1 MSTVIVEQRLPVI
14 IQFISIIPAYT
25 QYIASVTAIFIFWLC
40 PSLAPQMPV
49 REILSKPRRTISIH
63 SLKSTTSTLVDTAS
77 ANDGAS
83 KASGDLNGD
92 FNNSPTKFTNPFS
105 KLSSPMKMGK
115 SPTLSLRPFARR
127 MSMPARRLSEH
138 ITTALASPFQTP
150 YTPDLE
156 EADSYFA
163 PQGRLHA
170 HHCMSMVEVKET
182 ETEDLKEAALVEVEV
197 VKVERVDR
205 MARVECWVAEQAEC
219 VVEAPIVAPMTPSA
233 PLKVPKG
240 WNCVTKKAKK
250 VLLRGRR
257 PTL

>member
-1 MSTVIVEQRLPVI
+1 MSTIIVEQRLPII

-25 QYIASVTAIFIFWLC
+25 QYITSITAIFIFWLC

-49 REILSKPRRTISIH
+49 REILSKPRRTVSIH

-83 KASGDLNGD
+83 KASGDLSGD

-105 KLSSPMKMGK
+105 KLPSPIKMGK

-170 HHCMSMVEVKET
+170 HHCMSVVEVKET
-182 ETEDLKEAALVEVEV
+182 EMEDKEVALVEIEV
-197 VKVERVDR
+197 IKVERVER
-205 MARVECWVAEQAEC
+205 VARVECWVAEQEVC

-233 PLKVPKG
+233 PVKVPKG
-240 WNCVTKKAKK
+240 WNRVTKKAKH
-250 VLLRGRR
+250 VLLRVRR

>member
-1 MSTVIVEQRLPVI
+1 MSTIIVEQRLPII

-25 QYIASVTAIFIFWLC
+25 QYITSITAIFIFWLC

-49 REILSKPRRTISIH
+49 REILSKPRRTVSIH

-105 KLSSPMKMGK
+105 KLPSPMKMGK

-138 ITTALASPFQTP
+138 ITTALASPFQAP
-150 YTPDLE
+150 YTSDLE

-163 PQGRLHA
+163 PQGRRHA
-170 HHCMSMVEVKET
+170 HHCMSVVELKETGTEVKEV
-182 ETEDLKEAALVEVEV
+182 ALVEVEV

-205 MARVECWVAEQAEC
+205 VARVECWVAQQEAC
-219 VVEAPIVAPMTPSA
+219 VAEAPIMAPATPA
-233 PLKVPKG
+233 ALLKETKG
-240 WNCVTKKAKK
+240 WSRVTKKAKK

>member
-1 MSTVIVEQRLPVI
+1 MSTIIVEQRLPII
-14 IQFISIIPAYT
+14 IQFISVIPAYT
-25 QYIASVTAIFIFWLC
+25 QYITSITAIFIFWLC

-49 REILSKPRRTISIH
+49 REILSKPRRTVSIH

-83 KASGDLNGD
+83 KASGDLNED

-105 KLSSPMKMGK
+105 KLPSPMKMGK

-138 ITTALASPFQTP
+138 ITIALASPFQTP
-150 YTPDLE
+150 YTPHLE

-163 PQGRLHA
+163 PQGGRHA
-170 HHCMSMVEVKET
+170 HHFMPVAEVKET
-182 ETEDLKEAALVEVEV
+182 ETDGKEVALVEVEV
-197 VKVERVDR
+197 VKVERVDCF
-205 MARVECWVAEQAEC
+205 ARVQCWVAEQEVC

-233 PLKVPKG
+233 PLKVPTG
-240 WNCVTKKAKK
+240 WNRVTKKAKK

>member
-1 MSTVIVEQRLPVI
+1 MSTIIVEQRLPII
-14 IQFISIIPAYT
+14 IQFISLIPAYT
-25 QYIASVTAIFIFWLC
+25 QYITSVTAIFIFWLC

-49 REILSKPRRTISIH
+49 REILSKPRRTVSIH

-83 KASGDLNGD
+83 KVSGDFVGD
-92 FNNSPTKFTNPFS
+92 FTTSPNKFTNPFS
-105 KLSSPMKMGK
+105 KLPSPMKMGK

-150 YTPDLE
+150 YTADHE

-163 PQGRLHA
+163 LQGQGRRHA
-170 HHCMSMVEVKET
+170 HHCISVVELKEP
-182 ETEDLKEAALVEVEV
+182 EVKEAALVEVEV

-205 MARVECWVAEQAEC
+205 LARVECWVAEQEAC
-219 VVEAPIVAPMTPSA
+219 VVEAPVVAPTTPAAS
-233 PLKVPKG
+233 LKETKG

-250 VLLRGRR
+250 VFLRSRR